1 MREKNY
7 IAEIN
12 FHDLTMFV
20 LQNTNFANYGTSV
33 TDLADQV
40 GATYLAVYN
49 FFVEKYQDQE
59 RQEEMQDIVPIG
71 LEIKK
76 LQ

>member
-20 LQNTNFANYGTSV
+20 LQNANFANHGTSV
-33 TDLADQV
+33 TDLSDQV
-40 GATYLAVYN
+40 GAAYLAVYN

-59 RQEEMQDIVPIG
+59 RREEMRDIVPIG